1 MNALRRWRT
10 GEGLTQQ
17 QAADKCGVSQSTFSR
32 AEAGDP
38 TLTVGNARQIAA
50 GTDGTVKWH
59 EIYDRADGSTGVLP
73 SADNAPGPSRGDADG
88 GKDTDVT
95 LR

>member
-38 TLTVGNARQIAA
+38 TLTVVNARQIAA
-50 GTDGTVKWH
+50 GTDGNVKWY
-59 EIYDRADGSTGVLP
+59 EIYERADGSTGDLP
-73 SADNAPGPSRGDADG
+73 SADSAPGPSEGDADG
-88 GKDTDVT
+88 AEDTHVT